1 MRMGVL
7 CAAFRAR
14 RMDAGLVN
22 ELLGQ
27 GDTIVGGGHAKEGQL
42 RAALQTYL
50 LLGSWWFL

>member
-27 GDTIVGGGHAKEGQL
+27 GDTIVGGGHAKEGQF